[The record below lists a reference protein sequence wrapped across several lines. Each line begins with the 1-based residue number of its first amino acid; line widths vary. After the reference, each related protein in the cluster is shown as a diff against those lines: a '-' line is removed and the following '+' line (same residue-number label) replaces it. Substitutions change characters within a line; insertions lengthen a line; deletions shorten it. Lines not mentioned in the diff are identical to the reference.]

1 MSSQTIASLRAS
13 KNRMRVALDRVAA
26 SADSF
31 AAEAEAMGDVSGD
44 TFANAGAAM
53 KAIVAEITEVR
64 EIFDLDPKANGGPPL
79 KGPTTAPAVVSG
91 APATTPAGLSVKI
104 DATGDRIKNYP
115 DGGSYKP

>member
-1 MSSQTIASLRAS
+1 MSRAQSLLAELQGAPRPGGPMSSQTIASLRAS

-53 KAIVAEITEVR
+53 KQIVQEITEVR
-64 EIFDLDPKANGGPPL
+64 DIFDLGGNGGPPL
-79 KGPTTAPAVVSG
+79 DGPTTAP
-91 APATTPAGLSVKI
+91 
-104 DATGDRIKNYP
+104 
-115 DGGSYKP
+115 